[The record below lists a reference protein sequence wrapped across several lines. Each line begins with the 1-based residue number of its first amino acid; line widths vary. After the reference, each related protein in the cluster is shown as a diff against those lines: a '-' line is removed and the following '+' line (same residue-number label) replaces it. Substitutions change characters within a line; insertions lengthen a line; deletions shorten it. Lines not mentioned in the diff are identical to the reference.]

1 MKNSK
6 GDPTELKLIRQN
18 NENKIKNFKYAIF
31 GFRIFCGLVQEQ
43 FQILN
48 WIFSIGCICKN
59 PEILPSYQSCD
70 FPSKWQ
76 FRLQNQR
83 FSVSPTSPW
92 VFAVQNDPKYGPWS
106 RLVQTNPYKSRL
118 NIWVNNVNW
127 NASQKY
133 IKLSNWLCFY
143 IFWDAYDFIWNCRKQ
158 TYYVPDEY
166 YQSADVIHSGA
177 GS

>member
-1 MKNSK
+1 MWFLVLEYFVDWFRNS
-6 GDPTELKLIRQN
+6 
-18 NENKIKNFKYAIF
+18 FKYSI
-31 GFRIFCGLVQEQ
+31 GFFRF
-43 FQILN
+43 
-48 WIFSIGCICKN
+48 GCICQN
-59 PEILPSYQSCD
+59 PEIHQSCD

-83 FSVSPTSPW
+83 FSISSTSPW
-92 VFAVQNDPKYGPWS
+92 VFAVRNDPKYGPRS
-106 RLVQTNPYKSRL
+106 RLVQTSPYKSRL

-133 IKLSNWLCFY
+133 IKFSNWLCFY
-143 IFWDAYDFIWNCRKQ
+143 IFWGAYDFIWNCRKQ